1 MDSQKGIDV
10 SEQLARLQQDIMEI
24 HGIAAAA
31 VESASIPW
39 IPEARVGEILQM
51 SPKTL
56 KRLRDRGTLPFRR
69 VGNKVFYHRDDVNEL
84 INSNAA

>member
-1 MDSQKGIDV
+1 MDSQTGIDV
-10 SEQLARLQQDIMEI
+10 SQELARLRRDILEIQDI
-24 HGIAAAA
+24 ARAA

-56 KRLRDRGTLPFRR
+56 KRLRDKGALPYKR
-69 VGNKVFYHRDDVNEL
+69 VGSKVFYHRDAVNEL
-84 INSNAA
+84 INSDTA